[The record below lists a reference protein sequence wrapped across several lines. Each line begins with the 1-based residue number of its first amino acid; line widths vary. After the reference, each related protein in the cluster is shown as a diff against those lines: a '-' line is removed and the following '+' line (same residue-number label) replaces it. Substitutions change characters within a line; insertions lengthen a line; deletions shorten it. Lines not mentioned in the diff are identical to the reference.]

1 MVTILFFFSP
11 DNVKK
16 KGLISK
22 LARSAPSEFM
32 IKFLISE
39 LDITSIEIF
48 GSCFAKLLMHSNPLS
63 SVLLSTLKEFSFF
76 VNIFVLIE
84 IISIYLF

>member
-1 MVTILFFFSP
+1 M
-11 DNVKK
+11 
-16 KGLISK
+16 
-22 LARSAPSEFM
+22 LARSAPSESR

-63 SVLLSTLKEFSFF
+63 SGLLSADKEVSFF
-76 VNIFVLIE
+76 VNIFVFIE
-84 IISIYLF
+84 IISLKISSMVNS